1 MLSLV
6 ITSHILE
13 ANKQLLQDKSNWN
26 GFECFISRWG
36 RKMEC
41 HLDLIDFI

>member
-26 GFECFISRWG
+26 GLSVLF
-36 RKMEC
+36 
-41 HLDLIDFI
+41 LDGAGKWSVTLT